1 MVSIYFFAFCILPK
15 GRIQSPWNMLFKYI
29 VVIIYLDSK
38 VFKINIILMLYNS
51 VLSVLPNT
59 KISLLLLFI
68 FSPLSLTLF
77 R

>member
-1 MVSIYFFAFCILPK
+1 MS
-15 GRIQSPWNMLFKYI
+15 FKYI
-29 VVIIYLDSK
+29 VIIYLDSK

-68 FSPLSLTLF
+68 FTDTDTDSPLSLTLF
-77 R
+77 G